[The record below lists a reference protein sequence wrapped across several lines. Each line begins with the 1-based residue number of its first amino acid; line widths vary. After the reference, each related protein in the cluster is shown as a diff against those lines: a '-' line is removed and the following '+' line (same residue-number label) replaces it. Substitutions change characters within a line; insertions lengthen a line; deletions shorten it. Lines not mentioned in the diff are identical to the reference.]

1 MHRHNIAVIGTGY
14 VGLTAGACLASLGHR
29 VVCADVDAAKV
40 AELARGRVR
49 ILEEGLPELVRAG
62 LDSGRLRFVV
72 GAAEAVR
79 GARTVFVCVG
89 TPTGPDGRA
98 DLTAV
103 DAVVEEIRPHLEPG
117 SVLVTKSTVPVGTAA
132 RVTAALDRAD
142 IGVVSNPEFL
152 REGTSVRDFLNPDR
166 VVVGSDQAWA
176 AAQVAELYA
185 GVDAPVMISDAASAE
200 LVKYAANCFLAV
212 KLSYVNT
219 LAELC
224 EQVGADIDRVTAA
237 LGRDHRIGSA
247 FLRPGP
253 GWGGSCLPKDTRALL
268 STADSVGVD
277 FPLVRAAVDTNAHQQ
292 ARLAAKVAR
301 LCGTGGPAPLRGV
314 RIGLLGLTFK
324 AGTDDLRD
332 SPALALAAELARQ
345 GAELTAHDPAVPATG
360 PGAVPLDGITVV
372 DDPYRTAEGA
382 HGLVL
387 CTEWPH
393 FRDLDWPRM
402 AAALHRPVV
411 VDTRNHL
418 DAATL
423 SAAGLAWHGTG
434 LSPVEPALTPA

>member
-1 MHRHNIAVIGTGY
+1 MHRHTIAVIGTGY

-29 VVCADVDAAKV
+29 VVCADLDPVKV
-40 AELARGRVR
+40 AELGRGEVR
-49 ILEEGLPELVRAG
+49 ILEDGLPELVRAG
-62 LDSGRLRFVV
+62 LDTGRLRFVV
-72 GAAEAVR
+72 GAPDAVR
-79 GARTVFVCVG
+79 GARTVFICVG

-103 DAVVEEIRPHLEPG
+103 DAVVEEIRTLLEPD

-132 RVTAALDRAD
+132 RVTAALGRPDV
-142 IGVVSNPEFL
+142 GVVSNPEFL
-152 REGTSVRDFLNPDR
+152 REGTSVADFLQPDR
-166 VVVGSDQAWA
+166 VVIGSASPWA

-185 GVDAPVMISDAASAE
+185 GVDAPVVIADAASAE
-200 LVKYAANCFLAV
+200 VVKYAANCFLAV

-224 EQVGADIDRVTAA
+224 EEVGADIGRVTAA
-237 LGRDHRIGSA
+237 LGQDHRIGGA

-268 STADSVGVD
+268 GTADALGVD
-277 FPLVRAAVDTNAHQQ
+277 FPLVRAAIDTNARQRTRI
-292 ARLAAKVAR
+292 ADRIAR
-301 LCGTGGPAPLRGV
+301 LCGDEDGSLAGV

-332 SPALALAAELARQ
+332 SPALALAAELAGR
-345 GAELTAHDPAVPATG
+345 GAELTAHDPAVPATRHTEL
-360 PGAVPLDGITVV
+360 PADINVV
-372 DDPYRTAEGA
+372 DDPHQAAKGA
-382 HGLVL
+382 SALVL

-393 FRDLDWPRM
+393 YRDLDWPRI
-402 AAALHRPVV
+402 AADLHHPVV

-418 DAATL
+418 DPAAL

-434 LSPVEPALTPA
+434 TSPVEPALTAV

>member
-29 VVCADVDAAKV
+29 VVCADLDPEKV
-40 AELARGRVR
+40 AELNRGEVR
-49 ILEEGLPELVRAG
+49 ILEEGLPQLVRAG

-89 TPTGPDGRA
+89 TPTGADGRA

-103 DAVVEEIRPHLEPG
+103 DAVVEEIRGLLEPD

-132 RVTAALDRAD
+132 RITAALGRPDV
-142 IGVVSNPEFL
+142 GVASNPEFL
-152 REGTSVRDFLNPDR
+152 REGTSVRDFLEPDR
-166 VVVGSDQAWA
+166 VVVGSDSPWA

-185 GVDAPVMISDAASAE
+185 AVDAPVMIADAASAE

-219 LAELC
+219 IAELC
-224 EQVGADIDRVTAA
+224 EQAGADVGRVTAA
-237 LGRDHRIGSA
+237 LGADHRIGSA
-247 FLRPGP
+247 FLKPGP
-253 GWGGSCLPKDTRALL
+253 GWGGSCLPKDTRAMLG
-268 STADSVGVD
+268 TAENYGVD
-277 FPLVRAAVDTNAHQQ
+277 FPLVRAAIGTNTHQR
-292 ARLAAKVAR
+292 ARIARKVAA
-301 LCGTGGPAPLRGV
+301 LCGTGGTAPLDGV

-332 SPALALAAELARQ
+332 SPALALAAELAAL
-345 GAELTAHDPAVPATG
+345 GAEVIAHDPAVPSGRRATLPAG
-360 PGAVPLDGITVV
+360 VTVV
-372 DDPYRTAEGA
+372 DDPYDTAKGA
-382 HGLVL
+382 GGLVL
-387 CTEWPH
+387 GTEWPH
-393 FRDLDWPRM
+393 YRDLDWSRM
-402 AAALHRPVV
+402 AAGLDRPIV

-418 DAATL
+418 DPAAL
-423 SAAGLAWHGTG
+423 SGAGLAWHGTG
-434 LSPVEPALTPA
+434 VSPVEPALTLT

>member
-1 MHRHNIAVIGTGY
+1 MHRHTIAVIGTGY
-14 VGLTAGACLASLGHR
+14 VGLTAGACLAQLGHR
-29 VVCADVDAAKV
+29 VVCADLDPVKV
-40 AELARGRVR
+40 AELNRGDVR

-62 LDSGRLRFVV
+62 LDAGRLRFVI
-72 GAAEAVR
+72 GAADAVR
-79 GARTVFVCVG
+79 GARTVFICVG

-103 DAVVEEIRPHLEPG
+103 DAVVEEIRPLLEPD

-132 RVTAALDRAD
+132 RITAALGRTDV
-142 IGVVSNPEFL
+142 GVVSNPEFL
-152 REGTSVRDFLNPDR
+152 REGTSVSDFLQPDR
-166 VVVGSDQAWA
+166 VVIGSASPWA

-185 GVDAPVMISDAASAE
+185 GVDAPVVLADAASAE
-200 LVKYAANCFLAV
+200 VVKYAANCFLAV

-224 EQVGADIDRVTAA
+224 EQVGADIGRVTAA
-237 LGRDHRIGSA
+237 LGQDHRVGGA

-268 STADSVGVD
+268 GTADSFGID
-277 FPLVRAAVDTNAHQQ
+277 FPLVRAAIDTNAHQQ
-292 ARLAAKVAR
+292 TRIAAKISR
-301 LCGTGGPAPLRGV
+301 LCGGTDGSLAGV

-332 SPALALAAELARQ
+332 SPALAIATELARR
-345 GAELTAHDPAVPATG
+345 GAELTAHDPAVPVIRHAEL
-360 PGAVPLDGITVV
+360 PAGITVV
-372 DDPYRTAEGA
+372 DDPHQAANGA
-382 HGLVL
+382 SGLVL

-393 FRDLDWPRM
+393 YRGLDWTRV
-402 AAALHRPVV
+402 AAGLHRPVV

-418 DAATL
+418 DPRAL

-434 LSPVEPALTPA
+434 TSPVEPALTPV